1 MWFEKLCDKVAFFFG
16 YDSFKV
22 ADDLSDQ
29 IAVLQQDLNACEL
42 LLDKL
47 GVTEVKIVETDGG
60 VPDGYVRDELH
71 AELGPNPD
79 HRMVELLYEHC
90 DQLTIDAPPE
100 SEPLPPTYHFGQ
112 RDRIPVT
119 LIKADDMAPDPLTV
133 ATDPEQAPT
142 AEIAE
147 AMQGYGEPTDF
158 SYLSKEPKGFA

>member
-16 YDSFKV
+16 YDPFKV
-22 ADDLSDQ
+22 ADDMSDQ
-29 IAVLQQDLNACEL
+29 IAILSQDLNACEL
-42 LLDKL
+42 LLTKL
-47 GVTEVKIVETDGG
+47 GVTDISQVLTNDGET
-60 VPDGYVRDELH
+60 YELH

-112 RDRIPVT
+112 RERIPVK
-119 LIKADDMAPDPLTV
+119 LIEADDMAPDPLTV

-158 SYLSKEPKGFA
+158 SYLSNEPKGLA